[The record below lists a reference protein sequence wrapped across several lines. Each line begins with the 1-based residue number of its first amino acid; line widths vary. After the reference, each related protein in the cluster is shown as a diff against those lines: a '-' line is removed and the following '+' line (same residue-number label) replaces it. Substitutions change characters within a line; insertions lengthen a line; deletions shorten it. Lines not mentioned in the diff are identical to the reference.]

1 VALDL
6 YFLVASEVAVVAA
19 VVAAGV
25 AVALLETKANVECRL
40 TGVGDLKYKDKE
52 EIKIINSF

>member
-6 YFLVASEVAVVAA
+6 YFLVASEVAVVAGVA
-19 VVAAGV
+19 VAGV

-40 TGVGDLKYKDKE
+40 TGIDDLKYKDKE
-52 EIKIINSF
+52 INIINSF